1 MGDSNLSRLISPK
14 SVVVIGNKGADFAI
28 KESHRMGF
36 NGLIWSVHP
45 YKESIEGV
53 KCYKTI
59 KELPYPPD
67 AAFIA
72 VNAESSIIAVRELNE
87 IGCGGSVVYASGFE
101 ELGIEGIARNERLTE
116 AAGSMPIIGP
126 NCYGF
131 INSLDRVAL
140 WPDVHGCEV
149 VDRGVALITQSGN
162 IGLNMTMQSVGLP
175 IAFMF
180 TVGNQANTC
189 VSDIINAILEDDR
202 VCAIGLHIEGI
213 DDIEDFDVAARKS
226 IQRKIPI
233 VAIKSGRTDTSSQ
246 IALSHTS
253 SLTGSD
259 QLFDV
264 YFKRLGIARVD
275 TVPELLETLKLLSV
289 LGPIQNNRVASMSCS
304 GGEAGMMADLIE
316 GMDVYFPALDDDHK
330 CRIKSTLNEFVE
342 VNNPLDYHTFVWGDR
357 DRTAACFKEMMSGG
371 FGATILLLDWPK
383 GNKSDQQDW
392 DITFDALSDAV
403 LVTGGKAIVLASIAD
418 CMPKRIIKKCIR
430 HGIAP
435 MIGLDACLRSL
446 QHAYRYTEL
455 LKNDSVKAIGAINR
469 IDCINKNQN
478 IINEFDGKKLLFE
491 YGLNIPN
498 GEIVT
503 STEQALEVAEKINYP
518 VVVKVSDEEL
528 THKSDIGGVKLN
540 INNSEMLTLAANE
553 LLKTGPNL
561 LVESMVEGV
570 IAELI
575 IGIDFDPLFGNFLVI
590 GSGGIF
596 VELMNDSAL
605 LLFPIDRNDVY
616 SAISELKVYPLLN
629 GYRGRPSGDI
639 EAIIDAVMAVVDFVK
654 DKEVVELDINP
665 LLVLPKGKGV
675 IAADV
680 LVKLNI

>member
-1 MGDSNLSRLISPK
+1 
-14 SVVVIGNKGADFAI
+14 
-28 KESHRMGF
+28 
-36 NGLIWSVHP
+36 
-45 YKESIEGV
+45 
-53 KCYKTI
+53 
-59 KELPYPPD
+59 
-67 AAFIA
+67 
-72 VNAESSIIAVRELNE
+72 
-87 IGCGGSVVYASGFE
+87 
-101 ELGIEGIARNERLTE
+101 
-116 AAGSMPIIGP
+116 
-126 NCYGF
+126 
-131 INSLDRVAL
+131 
-140 WPDVHGCEV
+140 
-149 VDRGVALITQSGN
+149 
-162 IGLNMTMQSVGLP
+162 
-175 IAFMF
+175 
-180 TVGNQANTC
+180 
-189 VSDIINAILEDDR
+189 
-202 VCAIGLHIEGI
+202 
-213 DDIEDFDVAARKS
+213 
-226 IQRKIPI
+226 
-233 VAIKSGRTDTSSQ
+233 
-246 IALSHTS
+246 
-253 SLTGSD
+253 
-259 QLFDV
+259 
-264 YFKRLGIARVD
+264 
-275 TVPELLETLKLLSV
+275 
-289 LGPIQNNRVASMSCS
+289 
-304 GGEAGMMADLIE
+304 
-316 GMDVYFPALDDDHK
+316 
-330 CRIKSTLNEFVE
+330 
-342 VNNPLDYHTFVWGDR
+342 
-357 DRTAACFKEMMSGG
+357 MSGG

-455 LKNDSVKAIGAINR
+455 LKNDSVKGIGAINR

-540 INNSEMLTLAANE
+540 INNSEMLTLATNE

-639 EAIIDAVMAVVDFVK
+639 EAVIDAVMAVVDFVK